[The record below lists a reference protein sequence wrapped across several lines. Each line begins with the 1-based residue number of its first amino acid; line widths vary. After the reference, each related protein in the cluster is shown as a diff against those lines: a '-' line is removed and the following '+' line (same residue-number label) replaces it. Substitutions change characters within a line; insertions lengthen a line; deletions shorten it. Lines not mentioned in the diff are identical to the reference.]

1 MAEYET
7 AAAHKDGPA
16 ERRALRGIVYLVFT
30 RAILDQ

>member
-16 ERRALRGIVYLVFT
+16 ERRAPREIVYFVLT
-30 RAILDQ
+30 RFILGQ